1 MADPAASPLDPP
13 ARPLRRPSL
22 RAQIALVFGALVAVL
37 ALLLS
42 LAFGELLRQRIQRD
56 AGTALHAVA
65 GNAAHLLAAGL
76 FDNSRLVQVLAGS
89 PDLWARGLDAP
100 EVIALLQRS
109 QALRS
114 HQVWIG
120 VADAA
125 GIVRASS
132 GNLLRGHDVKERPWF
147 QAGLQDLYVGDVHPA
162 KLLSDLLSARPPD
175 EPQRFMD
182 FAAPIRV
189 GPQTVGVLG
198 IHVGWDWARETV
210 EGLLSP
216 FAAQQQ
222 IALFVFDRQGQVIY
236 APAGQL
242 EAFRAQGQTLPLAA
256 VHPDADSPHHHASAV
271 VAWKDGQNYL
281 TAVTRLQ
288 PQNAASDL
296 GWQIVARQPVQA
308 AFAEARDAA
317 TLALG
322 LGVAVALA
330 AAGLAWFVARRL
342 SEDLNA
348 LASAASAVEAGRPGA
363 TIPLATS
370 NREVYRL
377 SSSLISM
384 TQRLLR
390 MNEEMEAQVRRRTL
404 ELQKANQELDRQARS
419 DPLTGLLNRRG
430 FGAQM
435 QFALALARR
444 GGRPLSLIALDADH
458 FKRIND
464 RYGHDVGDQVLRS
477 LARRLTARLRESDV
491 VARMGGEEFLVLLPD
506 TDLAMAQRIADE
518 LVHTIASE
526 PEPEVGPITVSAGV
540 STLRPDAEGADTLI
554 RRVDEALYAAKAA
567 GRNQARTLA

>member
-1 MADPAASPLDPP
+1 M
-13 ARPLRRPSL
+13 
-22 RAQIALVFGALVAVL
+22 FGALVAVL

-56 AGTALHAVA
+56 AGTSLHAVA

-162 KLLSDLLSARPPD
+162 KLLSDLLSARPPG
-175 EPQRFMD
+175 EPLRFMD

-222 IALFVFDRQGQVIY
+222 IALFVFDRQGELIY

-242 EAFRAQGQTLPLAA
+242 EAFRAQGQTLPWPPSTLMPTARTTTPRRSWPGRTA
-256 VHPDADSPHHHASAV
+256 RTTSRPSPACSP
-271 VAWKDGQNYL
+271 
-281 TAVTRLQ
+281 RM
-288 PQNAASDL
+288 PQ
-296 GWQIVARQPVQA
+296 
-308 AFAEARDAA
+308 A
-317 TLALG
+317 T
-322 LGVAVALA
+322 
-330 AAGLAWFVARRL
+330 W
-342 SEDLNA
+342 
-348 LASAASAVEAGRPGA
+348 AGRSWRASPCRRPSPRPA
-363 TIPLATS
+363 TPPRWPWVWAW
-370 NREVYRL
+370 
-377 SSSLISM
+377 
-384 TQRLLR
+384 Q
-390 MNEEMEAQVRRRTL
+390 
-404 ELQKANQELDRQARS
+404 
-419 DPLTGLLNRRG
+419 
-430 FGAQM
+430 
-435 QFALALARR
+435 
-444 GGRPLSLIALDADH
+444 
-458 FKRIND
+458 
-464 RYGHDVGDQVLRS
+464 
-477 LARRLTARLRESDV
+477 
-491 VARMGGEEFLVLLPD
+491 
-506 TDLAMAQRIADE
+506 
-518 LVHTIASE
+518 
-526 PEPEVGPITVSAGV
+526 
-540 STLRPDAEGADTLI
+540 
-554 RRVDEALYAAKAA
+554 
-567 GRNQARTLA
+567 